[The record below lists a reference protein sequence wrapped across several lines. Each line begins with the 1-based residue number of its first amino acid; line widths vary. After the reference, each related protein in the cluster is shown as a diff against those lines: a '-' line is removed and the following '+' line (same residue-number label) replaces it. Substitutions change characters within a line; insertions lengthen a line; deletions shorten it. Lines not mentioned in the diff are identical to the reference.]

1 MVLLYIKEQCVLR
14 WHIFKADTYKKYFN
28 NTSFAAAHDD
38 DDEQERIS
46 KRNSTSQQD
55 IRPSTQFSD

>member
-1 MVLLYIKEQCVLR
+1 MYSTLAYISGTHLQE
-14 WHIFKADTYKKYFN
+14 IFRQHF
-28 NTSFAAAHDD
+28 FAAAHDD

-55 IRPSTQFSD
+55 ITNSTQFSD